1 MTSGGLGFSRYVE
14 NNSKTLEGFIFK
26 RYITRFKIKEN

>member
-1 MTSGGLGFSRYVE
+1 MTSGGLGFSVYVE
-14 NNSKTLEGFIFK
+14 NNLETLEGFILK